1 MILWKKGGEWPITY
15 IMVQNSDEYEAKE
28 TRKWDEGG
36 EIREGSESEELN
48 NNDGY
53 NVKETK
59 K

>member
-1 MILWKKGGEWPITY
+1 M
-15 IMVQNSDEYEAKE
+15 NRNNYE
-28 TRKWDEGG
+28 TWNNTNEGS
-36 EIREGSESEELN
+36 EIREGSESEKLN